1 MSLLKRIERAR
12 PAAEGQATPAV
23 PAAPAAPALTPEGG
37 AEQPPGPPV
46 AETPPPPAPPASTT
60 AGVASRF
67 SAAMPARESF
77 REAKFRVQNRLINE
91 LDPKLDL
98 TNQVEVRRQIEE
110 LFGKIADEE
119 GLALTRAERVRML
132 EQITDEILG
141 LGPLEPLLRDE
152 TLTEVMVNGPQQVY
166 IERDG
171 KLELTNVTFQNDEH
185 VMKIIQ
191 RIIAPIGR
199 RVDESSP
206 MVDARLADGSRVNAI
221 IPPLSLVG
229 PVITIRKFSATP
241 YTVDD
246 LVRFGTSTPEMFEF
260 LEACVKAR
268 LNVFVSGGTGSGKTT
283 MLNILSSFIP
293 DDERI
298 VTIEDAAE
306 LQLRQEHVVTL
317 EARPSNIE
325 GKGAVPIRELV
336 RNSLRMRPDRI
347 VVGEC
352 RSAEALDMLQAMNT
366 GHDGS
371 MSTGHANTP
380 RDMLSRLETMVLMAG
395 MDLPLRAI
403 REQISSAVDLIVH
416 QNRLKDGTRKIV
428 NITEVQ
434 GMEGDVIV
442 MQDVFV
448 FEQTGVSEGRIQGR
462 LKPTGIRPHF
472 VERFETM
479 GVHLPPNIFGTP
491 F

>member
-1 MSLLKRIERAR
+1 
-12 PAAEGQATPAV
+12 
-23 PAAPAAPALTPEGG
+23 
-37 AEQPPGPPV
+37 
-46 AETPPPPAPPASTT
+46 
-60 AGVASRF
+60 
-67 SAAMPARESF
+67 
-77 REAKFRVQNRLINE
+77 
-91 LDPKLDL
+91 
-98 TNQVEVRRQIEE
+98 
-110 LFGKIADEE
+110 
-119 GLALTRAERVRML
+119 ML

-141 LGPLEPLLRDE
+141 LGPMEPLLRDE
-152 TLTEVMVNGPQQVY
+152 TITEVMVNGPQQVY
-166 IERDG
+166 IEREG
-171 KLELTNVTFQNDEH
+171 RLELTNVTFQNDEH

-229 PVITIRKFSATP
+229 PVVTIRKFSATP
-241 YTVDD
+241 FTVED
-246 LVRFGTSTPEMFEF
+246 LVRFGTATPEMFEF

-268 LNVFVSGGTGSGKTT
+268 LNIFVSGGTGSGKTT

-317 EARPSNIE
+317 EARPANIE
-325 GKGAVPIRELV
+325 GKGAIPIRELV

-403 REQISSAVDLIVH
+403 REQIASAVDLIVH
-416 QNRLKDGTRKIV
+416 QNRLKDGSRKIT

-434 GMEGDVIV
+434 GMEGDVVV
-442 MQDVFV
+442 MQDIFV
-448 FEQTGVSEGRIQGR
+448 FEQTGVIEGKIQGKLR
-462 LKPTGIRPHF
+462 PTGIRPKF
-472 VERFETM
+472 VEKFEVA
-479 GVHLPPNIFGTP
+479 GIHLPPNVFGSP